1 MTMADEDTE
10 LVGGDQSI
18 EGSAGKLTKS
28 ADGFG
33 KAISQAFTRGIADG
47 KRFEDVLKSVA
58 LRFSDMTL
66 KMALKPLEGLL
77 SKGIGALLGGLAG
90 GLGRGLSNEG
100 ASGLGTPPAS
110 FGVFADG
117 GVIASPSY
125 FSLGQSTL
133 GLAGEA
139 GPEAILPLAR
149 GSDGR
154 LGVAAGG
161 AGPTPSVTVNI
172 TTPDAGSFRQSEVY
186 LSGMLARAVARGQR
200 GL

>member
-1 MTMADEDTE
+1 LAEEDDDI
-10 LVGGDQSI
+10 VGGDGTI
-18 EGSAGKLTKS
+18 DVIKGATKS
-28 ADGFG
+28 ANGFG
-33 KAISQAFTRGIADG
+33 NAISQAFSRGIVDG

-58 LRFSDMTL
+58 LRLSDMTL
-66 KMALKPLEGLL
+66 KMSLKPLESIA
-77 SKGIGALLGGLAG
+77 SKGLGALLGGLG
-90 GLGRGLSNEG
+90 GGFGRGSSE
-100 ASGLGTPPAS
+100 ASGGNGGFGAQPAS

-161 AGPTPSVTVNI
+161 AGPAPSVTVNI

-186 LSGMLARAVARGQR
+186 LSGLLARAVARGQR